1 MFKNIC
7 SHMNVEV
14 YGMISICLFVAVFT
28 GALIWA
34 AVQKKPFLKSMST
47 LPLDEGDNTV
57 DSKDKSHE

>member
-1 MFKNIC
+1 
-7 SHMNVEV
+7 MNVEV